1 MTARAPRAAA
11 VPPRGLAVTAI
22 GSVQLGSAL
31 SAHLI
36 PARIAW
42 LRPSMRTL
50 IFLASG
56 AYAAKTFP
64 PGSACD
70 RPGHDPSHPAR

>member
-1 MTARAPRAAA
+1 MTARAPGTAA
-11 VPPRGLAVTAI
+11 VPPRGLAMTAI
-22 GSVQLGSAL
+22 GSAQLGSAL

-36 PARIAW
+36 PARTAW

-64 PGSACD
+64 PGS
-70 RPGHDPSHPAR
+70 PYGPTGHDPSHPAR